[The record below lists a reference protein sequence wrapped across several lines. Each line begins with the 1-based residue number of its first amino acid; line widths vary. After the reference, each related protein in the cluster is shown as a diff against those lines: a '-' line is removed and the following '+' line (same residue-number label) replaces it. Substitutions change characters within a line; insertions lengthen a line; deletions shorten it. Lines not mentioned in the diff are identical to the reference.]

1 MVEHLLAHLLALYK
15 ALALVSSTVK
25 AGSTLLAPG
34 QRAGRPVKGQARWA
48 SQDAIMAL
56 LYRV

>member
-1 MVEHLLAHLLALYK
+1 MVEHLLALHK
-15 ALALVSSTVK
+15 ALALVSSTINT
-25 AGSTLLAPG
+25 GRTLLAPG